1 MDPVKYAFGG
11 DNGGNRDFR
20 ASAADEIHCPPM
32 QRRLAATS
40 ARALSGPR
48 MPMSATAAATTAATA
63 AAATT
68 AATAA
73 AAVASA
79 AAAAA
84 VASAA
89 AAAAA
94 AVATAAAAA
103 AVLASSSASSC
114 SAEPLN
120 QRIHVNPSRLRGLP
134 ERLSSFEGFA
144 ELGATEADAHDDD
157 WVARIASS
165 IRGVQFGVL
174 ELPQPYAQVY
184 QLLIDPS
191 SYPPAVC
198 APGRKRGDPL
208 IPITALPPRLVSLS
222 AIWAAV
228 CECIC
233 AAVTRE
239 LEARTRDTPLF
250 HTTGGHGERRHGST
264 VNKPCAQRPVCFP
277 AALEAHSK
285 HTRST
290 PEAHRPAE
298 SHSLGPRRGP
308 QWTPKRG
315 AYQKLPIAM
324 SF

>member
-1 MDPVKYAFGG
+1 MPSK
-11 DNGGNRDFR
+11 
-20 ASAADEIHCPPM
+20 
-32 QRRLAATS
+32 RRL
-40 ARALSGPR
+40 RALASSLCTPASCEGRARPWACERRAVAASWRVPAEPTVSRLNSHVPR
-48 MPMSATAAATTAATA
+48 LPARVVRLMPPPPVALGRMGADAIACTAATTA
-63 AAATT
+63 
-68 AATAA
+68 
-73 AAVASA
+73 A

-84 VASAA
+84 VATAA
-89 AAAAA
+89 AAATA

-103 AVLASSSASSC
+103 AVLASSSASC
-114 SAEPLN
+114 SEPLN

-184 QLLIDPS
+184 RLLIDPS

-198 APGRKRGDPL
+198 APGRRRGDPL

-239 LEARTRDTPLF
+239 LEARTRDTPLV

-277 AALEAHSK
+277 AALEAH
-285 HTRST
+285 
-290 PEAHRPAE
+290 
-298 SHSLGPRRGP
+298 
-308 QWTPKRG
+308 
-315 AYQKLPIAM
+315 
-324 SF
+324 

>member
-1 MDPVKYAFGG
+1 M
-11 DNGGNRDFR
+11 
-20 ASAADEIHCPPM
+20 
-32 QRRLAATS
+32 
-40 ARALSGPR
+40 
-48 MPMSATAAATTAATA
+48 
-63 AAATT
+63 
-68 AATAA
+68 
-73 AAVASA
+73 
-79 AAAAA
+79 
-84 VASAA
+84 
-89 AAAAA
+89 
-94 AVATAAAAA
+94 
-103 AVLASSSASSC
+103 
-114 SAEPLN
+114 
-120 QRIHVNPSRLRGLP
+120 
-134 ERLSSFEGFA
+134 
-144 ELGATEADAHDDD
+144 HDDD

-239 LEARTRDTPLF
+239 LEARTRDTPLV

-277 AALEAHSK
+277 AALEAH
-285 HTRST
+285 
-290 PEAHRPAE
+290 
-298 SHSLGPRRGP
+298 
-308 QWTPKRG
+308 
-315 AYQKLPIAM
+315 
-324 SF
+324 

>member
-1 MDPVKYAFGG
+1 
-11 DNGGNRDFR
+11 
-20 ASAADEIHCPPM
+20 
-32 QRRLAATS
+32 
-40 ARALSGPR
+40 
-48 MPMSATAAATTAATA
+48 MPTVSAT

-84 VASAA
+84 
-89 AAAAA
+89 AAA

-103 AVLASSSASSC
+103 AVLTSSC

-165 IRGVQFGVL
+165 IRGVQFAVL

-184 QLLIDPS
+184 RLLIDPS
-191 SYPPAVC
+191 SYPPEVC
-198 APGRKRGDPL
+198 GPGRRRGDPL

-239 LEARTRDTPLF
+239 LEARTRATPVV
-250 HTTGGHGERRHGST
+250 HATGGHGERRHGSS
-264 VNKPCAQRPVCFP
+264 VNKPCVQRPVWFP
-277 AALEAHSK
+277 AA
-285 HTRST
+285 
-290 PEAHRPAE
+290 PEAH
-298 SHSLGPRRGP
+298 
-308 QWTPKRG
+308 
-315 AYQKLPIAM
+315 
-324 SF
+324 